1 MAGKQPKLILR
12 ESAIDDVI
20 RHWPPGRF
28 LEMGAGTGYMTRFL
42 LERGHTG
49 AASDLGESSR
59 AMMRRNLAFAGERI
73 QVFDSVAELSPASF
87 DYLAA
92 FEVLEHIEEDLT
104 VLREW
109 ATYLR
114 PGGRAIFSI
123 PAHQRKFG
131 RSDALVGHVRRYEK
145 KELYELLERAG
156 FEQIR
161 ILNYGFPIT
170 ELTRRL
176 SNRIVATDASYDN
189 MNALDRSIRS
199 AQAQPKRIAYLLSWV
214 DGRLFR
220 PFCIIQRWFYDVDWG
235 DGYVVHAIK
244 SKSPPQ
250 R

>member
-12 ESAIDDVI
+12 ESAIADVI
-20 RHWPPGRF
+20 RDWPPGRF

-49 AASDLGESSR
+49 AASDLGESNR
-59 AMMRRNLAFAGERI
+59 TMMRRNLAFAGERV
-73 QVFDSVAELSPASF
+73 QVFDSVTELSPASF

-92 FEVLEHIEEDLT
+92 FEVLEHIQEDLAA
-104 VLREW
+104 LRKW

-114 PGGRAIFSI
+114 PGGRAIFSV

-131 RSDALVGHVRRYEK
+131 RSDTLVGHVRRYEK
-145 KELYELLERAG
+145 KDLYELLKQVG

-176 SNRIVATDASYDN
+176 SNRIVAKDGSYDN
-189 MNALDRSIRS
+189 MNARERSIRS
-199 AQAQPKRIAYLLSWV
+199 AQAQPKRIARVLSWV

-220 PFCIIQRWFYDVDWG
+220 PFCVVQRWFYGMDWG
-235 DGYVVHAIK
+235 DGYVVHAVK
-244 SKSPPQ
+244 SEIPSQ
-250 R
+250 T